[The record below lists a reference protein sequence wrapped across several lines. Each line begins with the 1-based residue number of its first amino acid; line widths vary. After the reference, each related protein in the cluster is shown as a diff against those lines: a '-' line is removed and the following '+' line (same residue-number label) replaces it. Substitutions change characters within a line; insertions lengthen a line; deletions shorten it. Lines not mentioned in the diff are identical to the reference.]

1 MATPYFPLYPKDFLG
16 ATGRLNA
23 EKFGVYSRLLFTS
36 WFEPLNNDI
45 EELAFLVGSSEE
57 ITKQILERYFVLH
70 GEIWTNPRLEKERI
84 IANKKHNKAVESGK
98 KGAEIRWGGDS
109 NPNSPPISNP
119 ISNPNSRGDSK
130 TIATQNSELR
140 THNAEEISHNSVL
153 RAHNAFNSIS
163 TKKASNHEIM
173 QITQLCHDNSLES
186 VLTAIDVMG
195 DHSWHSIRTLK
206 KVLSGELPK
215 TDEETTIQYDPE
227 AMV

>member
-1 MATPYFPLYPKDFLG
+1 MSKPKKLAFYPFYPSDFDSDTQLLTACEVG
-16 ATGRLNA
+16 EYL
-23 EKFGVYSRLLFTS
+23 RLLNIQWKNGKMPLKKIPVLMEDYDKSWSEIEQYFT
-36 WFEPLNNDI
+36 I
-45 EELAFLVGSSEE
+45 EDGLVFN
-57 ITKQILERYFVLH
+57 K
-70 GEIWTNPRLEKERI
+70 RLEKERV
-84 IANKKHNKAVESGK
+84 IAQAKHDKAVTRARA
-98 KGAEIRWGGDS
+98 GADARWNAPS
-109 NPNSPPISNP
+109 NATSNTTSIP
-119 ISNPNSRGDSK
+119 KAMPQAML
-130 TIATQNSELR
+130 THNSELIP
-140 THNAEEISHNSVL
+140 HNTEEISHNSVL